1 MDARLI
7 NEGMKK
13 ELKRRIQRIES
24 KLEEARR
31 VSRNGNIFEK
41 IRAKSTISDLQ
52 KDLSKLTMFEQD
64 FSKFYTETNDNS
76 YELPVEVKSQ
86 IERLSKDLDSKEFSS
101 LASMVNSVYRYE
113 NYTKNYREIKEMT
126 QHLLENS
133 GAIFK
138 PGNLVY
144 VEREGNYSANHLISE
159 LEKQKVEKLKYKY
172 DKNSEKNKIKR
183 ENDDS
188 SLYLTDPRSMKIDAM
203 MKSTDKFDTKGMK
216 TIKANYPEI
225 RKNQVNQKKAEKIL
239 ERVDTVIS
247 NITAEMKVSGV
258 NFNEVIT
265 ELQTIK
271 NNAMITLKES
281 EKYLA
286 KFDLSIIDQEL
297 EQYEKKQDDMN
308 KSNEYMKLLYDREK
322 AIEEGNLAKANEI
335 TQSLK
340 IAGSKYTEEQIMEMQ
355 SNVNHKLYDEKI
367 VEKAKIKEQEKKKNM
382 TFEERMMMEE
392 GRKEQAFSERDKV
405 IRDGEAHLKDLAMEK
420 LINDGVK
427 LQFDEEKDAYLIHKE
442 IEKMKQIV
450 GMTPSERAKAD
461 GVTNP
466 NDIVFYSDEFMGF
479 DVKDFKNTDKMLQ
492 DNMKAQATSIYK
504 DYIRY
509 YASQK
514 DKKEAMKFS
523 EFAARSYGYID
534 MNEQMVE
541 DDVIKEGRSR

>member
-203 MKSTDKFDTKGMK
+203 MKSTDKFDIKGMK

-225 RKNQVNQKKAEKIL
+225 RKNQVNQKKAEKICRTRQPDSDADFCAGTI
-239 ERVDTVIS
+239 EPCDDCGCAGAGKYHCYAWE
-247 NITAEMKVSGV
+247 NTARKG
-258 NFNEVIT
+258 
-265 ELQTIK
+265 
-271 NNAMITLKES
+271 AC
-281 EKYLA
+281 A
-286 KFDLSIIDQEL
+286 
-297 EQYEKKQDDMN
+297 
-308 KSNEYMKLLYDREK
+308 
-322 AIEEGNLAKANEI
+322 
-335 TQSLK
+335 
-340 IAGSKYTEEQIMEMQ
+340 
-355 SNVNHKLYDEKI
+355 DEKGGT
-367 VEKAKIKEQEKKKNM
+367 ACFQ
-382 TFEERMMMEE
+382 
-392 GRKEQAFSERDKV
+392 
-405 IRDGEAHLKDLAMEK
+405 
-420 LINDGVK
+420 
-427 LQFDEEKDAYLIHKE
+427 
-442 IEKMKQIV
+442 
-450 GMTPSERAKAD
+450 PS
-461 GVTNP
+461 
-466 NDIVFYSDEFMGF
+466 
-479 DVKDFKNTDKMLQ
+479 
-492 DNMKAQATSIYK
+492 
-504 DYIRY
+504 
-509 YASQK
+509 
-514 DKKEAMKFS
+514 
-523 EFAARSYGYID
+523 
-534 MNEQMVE
+534 
-541 DDVIKEGRSR
+541 